1 MNNKITNIQQARELL
16 DLWYQGNTTP
26 EQEDLLY
33 DFFTSSN
40 NIPEDLRAEALIFG
54 HTSDTPVP
62 QAPTIDPSL
71 LAEIDTAIDTEKKA
85 SAKALSPN
93 RFKRLAWLS
102 SSIAVAATIAL
113 LIIFNIP
120 TAPDSTLAVTTEHP
134 AIASNSPHH
143 SNTNLP
149 SEPNNSKSA
158 ADTISANTIPAN
170 TNINVAQS
178 HTSKTTIHQ
187 SDPTPI
193 TDDGYEIIDS
203 PEQAQAILQQ
213 SFALLKQSFDRSS
226 NSIKTS
232 TETINNSIDKI
243 SQITNSI

>member
-143 SNTNLP
+143 SN
-149 SEPNNSKSA
+149 NSKSA